1 MSKRSST
8 DPVLDQ
14 ACPQKVAE
22 RDYRRDGSTEDVV
35 GGERST
41 GHTARAGDERRED
54 RQVAVPPDQMQQV
67 AQNRHVAAKVFMAQL
82 TSTTRTFSES
92 NACPI
97 IRIFTCQLKIA
108 MSVGLKTLLVLKA
121 RKM

>member
-54 RQVAVPPDQMQQV
+54 RQVAVPPDQMQQL
-67 AQNRHVAAKVFMAQL
+67 AQNRHVAAKVLMAQL

-92 NACPI
+92 SACLI
-97 IRIFTCQLKIA
+97 IKIFTRQLKIA
-108 MSVGLKTLLVLKA
+108 MSVGLNTVLVLKA